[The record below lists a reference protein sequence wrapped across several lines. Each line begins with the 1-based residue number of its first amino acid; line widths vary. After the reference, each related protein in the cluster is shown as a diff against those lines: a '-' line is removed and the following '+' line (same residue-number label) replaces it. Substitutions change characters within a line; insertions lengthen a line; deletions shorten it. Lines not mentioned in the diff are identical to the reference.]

1 MVTLAAVLQ
10 QSLDSLPFWEL
21 HRQVH
26 HMLKKKKK
34 HTKKPGFRKS
44 MVLLVKF
51 RLRNIVPLV
60 LICTLY
66 ILFHWD

>member
-26 HMLKKKKK
+26 HMLKKKKN
-34 HTKKPGFRKS
+34 TQKK
-44 MVLLVKF
+44 
-51 RLRNIVPLV
+51 LV
-60 LICTLY
+60 LERAWYC
-66 ILFHWD
+66 W